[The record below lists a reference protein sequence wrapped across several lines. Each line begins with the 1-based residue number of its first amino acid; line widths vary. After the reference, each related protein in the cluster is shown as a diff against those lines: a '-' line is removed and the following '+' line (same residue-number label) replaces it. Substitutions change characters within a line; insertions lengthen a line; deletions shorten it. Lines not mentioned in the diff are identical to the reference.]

1 MAWLS
6 TAPAD
11 WTIDGVDY
19 VRVSVPF
26 AIDGE
31 AVLYRFEK
39 TSTRKHK
46 GCMTKAAADNEAA
59 TYKAANPTHEVT
71 VARQN
76 DAGAY
81 RVDVVA
87 RDVCTWEPEE

>member
-6 TAPAD
+6 TAPSE

-26 AIDGE
+26 VIDG
-31 AVLYRFEK
+31 VTVPYRWQR

-46 GCMTKAAADNEAA
+46 GGMTKAAAEAEAA
-59 TYKAANPTHEVT
+59 TYKAANPAHV
-71 VARQN
+71 VSVNRQN

-81 RVDVVA
+81 RVDVV
-87 RDVCTWEPEE
+87 VPETTTWAQEA